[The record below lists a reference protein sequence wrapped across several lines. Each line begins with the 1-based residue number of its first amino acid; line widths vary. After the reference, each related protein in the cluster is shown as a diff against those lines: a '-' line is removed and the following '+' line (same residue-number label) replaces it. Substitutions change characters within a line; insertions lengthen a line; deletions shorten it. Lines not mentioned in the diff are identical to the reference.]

1 MQLGSGLCNLSFLS
15 SDFHGLGEYQPMK
28 CGKLESRLRRK
39 MTLVILSAR
48 AFSLAQSVVE
58 TCLKNLKEKKKPIKV
73 ISCGF

>member
-39 MTLVILSAR
+39 MTLVILSVR
-48 AFSLAQSVVE
+48 ALLPNVLGSGDMLEKFE
-58 TCLKNLKEKKKPIKV
+58 EKKNHK
-73 ISCGF
+73 SY